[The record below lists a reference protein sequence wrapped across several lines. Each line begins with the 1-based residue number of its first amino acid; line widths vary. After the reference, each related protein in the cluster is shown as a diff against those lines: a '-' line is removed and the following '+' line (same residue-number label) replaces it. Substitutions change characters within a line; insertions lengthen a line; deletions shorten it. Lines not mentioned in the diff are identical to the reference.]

1 MNNFRSRPCT
11 TGLLFVLVALAA
23 GGCKRSVS
31 GVEGSGTIEA
41 FEVQISPLYAG
52 RIREIHVSEGQSFAA
67 AQALVVLQNDE
78 LAADLEFS
86 QAGLQ
91 AAMRGIEQA
100 RADFDIARKE
110 RLRGEELFRVGSISR
125 QDLDRMITRE
135 TVSRSRLEASRAQS
149 GQLEAAL
156 HRSRSRVRETI
167 LYAPSAGVVLSR
179 NFEPGEVVLPG
190 AAILSVADLSRV
202 RLRVYAP
209 EPQLPRIHVGS
220 VAIVRVDGAGQEFRG
235 RVVSVADRAEFT
247 PKNVQTADA
256 RSRLVFEVRIEIENA
271 DHALKPGMPADA
283 IITDQM
289 DSSTPK

>member
-1 MNNFRSRPCT
+1 MKAMMFRGGSA
-11 TGLLFVLVALAA
+11 GMVAVLLIVASA
-23 GGCKRSVS
+23 CRRSQT

-41 FEVQISPLYAG
+41 YEVQIAPLYAG
-52 RIREIHVSEGQSFAA
+52 RIREIHVREGQAFAA
-67 AQALVVLQNDE
+67 GQPLVVLQNDE
-78 LAADLEFS
+78 LTADLEFS

-91 AAMRGIEQA
+91 AARRGIEQA
-100 RADFDIARKE
+100 RADYDNARKE
-110 RLRGEELFRVGSISR
+110 RLRGDELFRAGSISR
-125 QDLDRMITRE
+125 QDLDRLTTRE

-156 HRSRSRVRETI
+156 HRSKSRVGETI

-202 RLRVYAP
+202 RLSVYAP
-209 EPQLPRIHVGS
+209 EPQLPRIHVGAT
-220 VAIVRVDGAGQEFRG
+220 AIVRVDGAGQEFRG

-256 RSRLVFEVRIEIENA
+256 RSRLVFEVRIELENP
-271 DHALKPGMPADA
+271 DRHLKPGMPADA
-283 IITDQM
+283 AILDDAESPGQ
-289 DSSTPK
+289 K